1 MIPSE
6 QPLSKLTRALSAAR
20 TRVDL
25 NINSLDER
33 LAKVVYS
40 AIPNKAIT
48 VRILYA
54 RRTDVSNLTA
64 EELES
69 IHLLIERATGRSH
82 ATFSVRAFRGEHS
95 EYGIVDGTRLISCLG
110 LFRNL
115 YSSDDA
121 NLISVSADP
130 KQTAHVSALFDFSW
144 RQAQDISEQTL
155 FDAYTAR
162 PHPDGRSL
170 NRAGPAGS
178 HTSAPTPDQLIEAL
192 TPSNTLLPIDRLL
205 EYSELLKPIVLPAP
219 LAALARSSLEQKYR
233 SALTLQRSTIDQAS
247 RDVARIR
254 AHSGIHN
261 EIAHTFLDRISI
273 LLNAP
278 EISTDLVLSIRHDS
292 LNDGVDYDD
301 KVLNSFDP
309 TIIYT
314 KVEDRAQL
322 GKALWE
328 LCVKLTAIDFGVVRR
343 FGPPAGAELTTACG
357 MEFVALLWDEL
368 QLGPLLTASNY
379 KAVVPRDLAR
389 AFYRLLALIFNETRI
404 RNLH

>member
-54 RRTDVSNLTA
+54 RRTHVSNLTA
-64 EELES
+64 EESEF

-192 TPSNTLLPIDRLL
+192 NAFQYAIADRPAIGILRTT
-205 EYSELLKPIVLPAP
+205 KPIVLPF
-219 LAALARSSLEQKYR
+219 LRRWRGVHLSKNTARR
-233 SALTLQRSTIDQAS
+233 
-247 RDVARIR
+247 
-254 AHSGIHN
+254 
-261 EIAHTFLDRISI
+261 
-273 LLNAP
+273 
-278 EISTDLVLSIRHDS
+278 
-292 LNDGVDYDD
+292 
-301 KVLNSFDP
+301 
-309 TIIYT
+309 
-314 KVEDRAQL
+314 
-322 GKALWE
+322 
-328 LCVKLTAIDFGVVRR
+328 
-343 FGPPAGAELTTACG
+343 
-357 MEFVALLWDEL
+357 
-368 QLGPLLTASNY
+368 
-379 KAVVPRDLAR
+379 
-389 AFYRLLALIFNETRI
+389 
-404 RNLH
+404 